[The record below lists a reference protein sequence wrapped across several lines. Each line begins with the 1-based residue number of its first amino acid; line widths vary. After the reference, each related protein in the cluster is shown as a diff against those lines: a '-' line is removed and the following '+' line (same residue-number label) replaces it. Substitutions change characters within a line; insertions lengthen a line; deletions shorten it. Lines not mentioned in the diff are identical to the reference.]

1 MRRAEAFR
9 IHGGR
14 EWLTRSDHMVLE
26 VELGEDKERGGT
38 ERNGFRRGF
47 FAAGGSIQSKSGEG
61 TGRRIARGLRLN
73 LIERQ

>member
-26 VELGEDKERGGT
+26 VELGEDKER
-38 ERNGFRRGF
+38 
-47 FAAGGSIQSKSGEG
+47 AALRETVSGEAFLQPEDSIQSKSGEG

>member
-26 VELGEDKERGGT
+26 VELGEDKERGWT
-38 ERNGFRRGF
+38 ERNGFRTGL
-47 FAAGGSIQSKSGEG
+47 FAAGG
-61 TGRRIARGLRLN
+61 
-73 LIERQ
+73 

>member
-26 VELGEDKERGGT
+26 VELGEDKER
-38 ERNGFRRGF
+38 
-47 FAAGGSIQSKSGEG
+47 AALRETVSGEAFLQPEEVFRASPEKAA
-61 TGRRIARGLRLN
+61 GRRIARGLR
-73 LIERQ
+73 QD

>member
-26 VELGEDKERGGT
+26 VELGEGKE
-38 ERNGFRRGF
+38 ERAELRETV
-47 FAAGGSIQSKSGEG
+47 SGEALLQLEEVFRASPEK
-61 TGRRIARGLRLN
+61 GR
-73 LIERQ
+73 EEE

>member
-26 VELGEDKERGGT
+26 VELGEDKER
-38 ERNGFRRGF
+38 
-47 FAAGGSIQSKSGEG
+47 AALRETVSGEAFLQPEEVFRASPEKA
-61 TGRRIARGLRLN
+61 TGRRIARGLR
-73 LIERQ
+73 QD

>member
-26 VELGEDKERGGT
+26 VELGEDKER
-38 ERNGFRRGF
+38 
-47 FAAGGSIQSKSGEG
+47 AALRETVSGEAFLQPEEVFRASSEKA
-61 TGRRIARGLRLN
+61 TGRRIARGLR
-73 LIERQ
+73 QD

>member
-26 VELGEDKERGGT
+26 VELGEARREGGT

-47 FAAGGSIQSKSGEG
+47 FAAGG
-61 TGRRIARGLRLN
+61 
-73 LIERQ
+73 

>member
-26 VELGEDKERGGT
+26 VELGEDKE
-38 ERNGFRRGF
+38 ER
-47 FAAGGSIQSKSGEG
+47 AALRETVSGEAFLQPEDSIQSKPGEG
-61 TGRRIARGLRLN
+61 DGKKNSEG
-73 LIERQ
+73 IEAEFN

>member
-26 VELGEDKERGGT
+26 VELGEDKERGWT
-38 ERNGFRRGF
+38 ERNIFRKGF
-47 FAAGGSIQSKSGEG
+47 FVAGE
-61 TGRRIARGLRLN
+61 
-73 LIERQ
+73 

>member
-26 VELGEDKERGGT
+26 VELGEDKER
-38 ERNGFRRGF
+38 
-47 FAAGGSIQSKSGEG
+47 AALRETVSGEAFLQPEDSIQSKPGEG
-61 TGRRIARGLRLN
+61 NGKKNSEGLRQD

>member
-9 IHGGR
+9 IHRGR
-14 EWLTRSDHMVLE
+14 EWLARSDHMVLE
-26 VELGEDKERGGT
+26 VELGEDKER
-38 ERNGFRRGF
+38 
-47 FAAGGSIQSKSGEG
+47 AALRETVSGEAFLQPEEVFRASPEKA